1 MSDQATI
8 TFIRFYLLCLWPQFI
23 SPSHTPA
30 HTLLLFFT
38 TSIIFP
44 PVYSLCL
51 ISLSLCYGMIC
62 CRRRKGILD
71 KILLSGFQSSTKM
84 EALMEVKNT
93 VLPFPSF
100 SFPFKQNISYI
111 RLFILTTAHTVRCAI
126 ALIIQTLPLSRLF
139 FSNFLHC
146 SLPLH
151 LLSYPNLT
159 SPWPPTPLF
168 SLSHFSLSLSRSF
181 IECRYTI

>member
-1 MSDQATI
+1 MSRLSSPCFH
-8 TFIRFYLLCLWPQFI
+8 FIIP
-23 SPSHTPA
+23 HTPSFL
-30 HTLLLFFT
+30 HSIHYFP
-38 TSIIFP
+38 SII
-44 PVYSLCL
+44 L
-51 ISLSLCYGMIC
+51 IISDLLKLCYVMLC

-93 VLPFPSF
+93 SLPFLFF

-139 FSNFLHC
+139 FSDFLHC
-146 SLPLH
+146 SLP
-151 LLSYPNLT
+151 
-159 SPWPPTPLF
+159 
-168 SLSHFSLSLSRSF
+168 
-181 IECRYTI
+181 